1 MGCNTLNPVSIQ
13 LLEMPCSMYN
23 YWGDLG
29 RFGNLFELVDWFDY
43 CIENCLFL
51 FTQYIKAFY
60 NQTWIGRY
68 NEPITAETVTLLW
81 SITVSI
87 FAIGGLCGALSVSY
101 IIRVLGR

>member
-1 MGCNTLNPVSIQ
+1 MTEFYTLRLTLYFPFQI
-13 LLEMPCSMYN
+13 
-23 YWGDLG
+23 
-29 RFGNLFELVDWFDY
+29 RVDWFDY
-43 CIENCLFL
+43 GFEMCLFL
-51 FTQYIKAFY
+51 FLQYIKAFY

-68 NEPITAETVTLLW
+68 NEPIAAETLTLLW